1 MEGSETGGDGAGD
14 GRWRCMGGGE
24 RDGRRVGGTGG
35 AWGRGWEGSKTGGRM
50 KGSETGGAWV
60 GREEGRE
67 WEAHMGVDGAGEG
80 RWRGVRRRGLG
91 VGGAGECMGVDACA
105 ADMRVTRTWLHQ
117 KHHCRLLR
125 VSAQVERSNEAW
137 VGVYSAAPCFA
148 EARWEVS
155 GAAGLI
161 RWSWVSKKC
170 AMHATDG
177 QVVAET
183 AGLLRRAHGFTTSI
197 IAGCSGSVHK

>member
-1 MEGSETGGDGAGD
+1 MIHPKANPTKDGTDPSETV
-14 GRWRCMGGGE
+14 R
-24 RDGRRVGGTGG
+24 RRVGRSPRSTPGAGEGGWRGARREATGLGMEDGG
-35 AWGRGWEGSKTGGRM
+35 AWVEGSAT
-50 KGSETGGAWV
+50 EGAWV
-60 GREEGRE
+60 GREARGVGAGRE
-67 WEAHMGVDGAGEG
+67 DGGE
-80 RWRGVRRRGLG
+80 R
-91 VGGAGECMGVDACA
+91 
-105 ADMRVTRTWLHQ
+105 DMLVTRTWLHH

-125 VSAQVERSNEAW
+125 VSAQVERSM
-137 VGVYSAAPCFA
+137 GGGSAAPCFA

-183 AGLLRRAHGFTTSI
+183 AGLLRRAHGCTTSI

>member
-1 MEGSETGGDGAGD
+1 MEGSET
-14 GRWRCMGGGE
+14 
-24 RDGRRVGGTGG
+24 
-35 AWGRGWEGSKTGGRM
+35 AW
-50 KGSETGGAWV
+50 
-60 GREEGRE
+60 
-67 WEAHMGVDGAGEG
+67 
-80 RWRGVRRRGLG
+80 LG
-91 VGGAGECMGVDACA
+91 CGECMGVDACA
-105 ADMRVTRTWLHQ
+105 ADMLVTRTWLHH

-125 VSAQVERSNEAW
+125 VSAQVERSM
-137 VGVYSAAPCFA
+137 GGGSAAPCFA

-183 AGLLRRAHGFTTSI
+183 AGLLLRRAHGCTTSI
-197 IAGCSGSVHK
+197 IAGCSGSVRK